1 MFSRSETD
9 LISHLKKACS
19 TEETAPKRK
28 HVRACIVFTWDHKS
42 SRTFWNDLR
51 VLPLQSDEVQ
61 TFKALITMHKVIQ
74 EGHPS
79 TLIGGYKNRDWINS
93 LARNFPADG
102 FRQYGRLIREY
113 DNYILRKLDFHHVH
127 RGFNGTFEYQ
137 EYISLMTVS
146 DPNEGYNSILDLLAL
161 QDAIDD
167 LQRLIFASISNQ
179 KQSECIIS
187 ALVPLLTESY
197 GIYKFL
203 TSMLRA
209 MYRTA
214 ESEDILQPLRD
225 RFNSQHRRLYEFYAD
240 CSSIRYLTSLVS
252 VPKLPTEAPNLM
264 IVDNDD
270 PRPSQTPQPQQPQ
283 EQEQADQY
291 NSPTPDVLPQQ
302 QTAASQWNDQEALRQ
317 QREYEQEQQRL
328 EVERQQ
334 QQLQQQQLQQQQ
346 QQYWEEQ
353 QQQQAEAQRIA
364 QQQLMV
370 DQAQRQAQG
379 RVAELERDLLTLR
392 GQYDRDQ
399 LMLQQYDQ
407 RVNALEGELSATTQS
422 AQQQILSKEEQL
434 SYLQEQVTFWK
445 NKYESLAKL
454 YSQLRQEHL
463 SLLSKFKKVQQKA
476 SSAQEAIE
484 KREKLEKDLK
494 AKNIELADL
503 IRERDRARLELD
515 RLRGG
520 KNNEIETLEAEIR
533 QLEDKLATSERTQS
547 SNLSSIFAQHNR
559 EMEDLQNKLKTNLSI
574 SDPSRI
580 QNLENQ
586 LKDKELELQMVQQ
599 TMDETIRDLANQQ
612 KENDAAV
619 DEQIDQVLK
628 ENLDKLKNLIDA
640 ILHSGMKR
648 IQDAVF
654 DLDSPMQAG
663 NQNSSP
669 EYLSS
674 VIEKAS
680 NLATDFA
687 SSFNNF
693 IADGPNGDQI
703 TVIDTITNFTTSIG
717 DVLLNTK
724 GVTRLSKSDDFADDL
739 VDTARDVAEM
749 SEVFLESLLS
759 SNLDGLSDDDK
770 TDKVINGN
778 LDVQEVLQTLLKF
791 VETVAPKSVINLDKH
806 SGDLSDLVDHE
817 MSSASKAI
825 EAASAHLNNLLSK
838 PVDPTLS
845 AIDMEIN
852 KAILSAAIAV
862 TNAIGL
868 LIKAATES
876 QQEIVNNGK
885 GANSRTSFYK
895 KHNKWTEGLISAAK
909 SVAYSTSTLIKTA
922 DGVLSNT
929 NIPEELIVASNEVAA
944 STAQLVA
951 ASRVKATY
959 MSKSQDKLEVA
970 SKTVTSACRS
980 LVNQVQDIL
989 DKRHNQSNG
998 KDIDYSKLSLHE
1010 NKTAEMEQQV
1020 EILKLENSLNAARK
1034 RLGEIRKFSY
1044 KDDPSSDEEY

>member
-1 MFSRSETD
+1 
-9 LISHLKKACS
+9 
-19 TEETAPKRK
+19 
-28 HVRACIVFTWDHKS
+28 
-42 SRTFWNDLR
+42 
-51 VLPLQSDEVQ
+51 
-61 TFKALITMHKVIQ
+61 
-74 EGHPS
+74 
-79 TLIGGYKNRDWINS
+79 
-93 LARNFPADG
+93 
-102 FRQYGRLIREY
+102 
-113 DNYILRKLDFHHVH
+113 
-127 RGFNGTFEYQ
+127 
-137 EYISLMTVS
+137 MTVS

-619 DEQIDQVLK
+619 DEQIDQMLF
-628 ENLDKLKNLIDA
+628 LI
-640 ILHSGMKR
+640 
-648 IQDAVF
+648 
-654 DLDSPMQAG
+654 
-663 NQNSSP
+663 
-669 EYLSS
+669 
-674 VIEKAS
+674 
-680 NLATDFA
+680 
-687 SSFNNF
+687 
-693 IADGPNGDQI
+693 
-703 TVIDTITNFTTSIG
+703 
-717 DVLLNTK
+717 
-724 GVTRLSKSDDFADDL
+724 
-739 VDTARDVAEM
+739 
-749 SEVFLESLLS
+749 
-759 SNLDGLSDDDK
+759 
-770 TDKVINGN
+770 
-778 LDVQEVLQTLLKF
+778 
-791 VETVAPKSVINLDKH
+791 
-806 SGDLSDLVDHE
+806 
-817 MSSASKAI
+817 
-825 EAASAHLNNLLSK
+825 
-838 PVDPTLS
+838 
-845 AIDMEIN
+845 
-852 KAILSAAIAV
+852 
-862 TNAIGL
+862 
-868 LIKAATES
+868 
-876 QQEIVNNGK
+876 
-885 GANSRTSFYK
+885 
-895 KHNKWTEGLISAAK
+895 
-909 SVAYSTSTLIKTA
+909 
-922 DGVLSNT
+922 
-929 NIPEELIVASNEVAA
+929 
-944 STAQLVA
+944 
-951 ASRVKATY
+951 
-959 MSKSQDKLEVA
+959 
-970 SKTVTSACRS
+970 
-980 LVNQVQDIL
+980 
-989 DKRHNQSNG
+989 
-998 KDIDYSKLSLHE
+998 
-1010 NKTAEMEQQV
+1010 
-1020 EILKLENSLNAARK
+1020 
-1034 RLGEIRKFSY
+1034 
-1044 KDDPSSDEEY
+1044 